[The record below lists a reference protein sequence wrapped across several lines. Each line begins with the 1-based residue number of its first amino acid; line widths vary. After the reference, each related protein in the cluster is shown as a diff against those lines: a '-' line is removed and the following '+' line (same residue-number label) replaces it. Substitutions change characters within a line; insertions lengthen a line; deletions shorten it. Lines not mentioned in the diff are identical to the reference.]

1 MIQKLNQDLTAQI
14 QTKHGLTREIKITDS
29 IRQGG
34 VLSVLEYATMMDE
47 ISKELKEKDLGLM
60 TKSGEKIDSLLWMD
74 DVLTIH
80 YDLEIMQEILD
91 TVNHVAKKYHV
102 VFGIKKCEV
111 IRDGKG
117 PPSNLKLEKELET
130 ILNETLKYKY
140 LGEMLNNKGNM
151 EDHIKYIKG
160 KIQGAT
166 QKIISTT

>member
-1 MIQKLNQDLTAQI
+1 
-14 QTKHGLTREIKITDS
+14 
-29 IRQGG
+29 
-34 VLSVLEYATMMDE
+34 
-47 ISKELKEKDLGLM
+47 
-60 TKSGEKIDSLLWMD
+60 MD
-74 DVLTIH
+74 DVLAIH

-166 QKIISTT
+166 QKIISTTGNKEFNGIQMEAIWLLLESTIITDTF